1 MDRGVREEAGYRQ
14 GRNCVSG
21 ARLPEMCFRHA
32 DRLGER
38 EQKKKKRTE
47 RERERRATRRDVLRE
62 WQGGLGKGWR
72 VNYK

>member
-38 EQKKKKRTE
+38 EQKKKKGR
-47 RERERRATRRDVLRE
+47 RERERGE
-62 WQGGLGKGWR
+62 QHGGMYCENGKGG
-72 VNYK
+72 